1 MPNGNLIRE
10 IRHQHRPPDAVW
22 NRIRLPC
29 YCSTSFAFLQ
39 GFCNTMKVLIAVRC
53 LACLVAN
60 TLAFAYRNYQVP
72 AVSTQLDTEYRTYYP
87 VDPTTA
93 VPVADNTKAMYRN
106 PIITDTTPNV
116 DTVNPYWKCKSV
128 CVRSAL
134 CAFLHYG
141 LVPNV
146 CVLMRKWNFRSIV

>member
-106 PIITDTTPNV
+106 PLLLTPPPTWIPSIHIGNV
-116 DTVNPYWKCKSV
+116 SL

-146 CVLMRKWNFRSIV
+146 CVC